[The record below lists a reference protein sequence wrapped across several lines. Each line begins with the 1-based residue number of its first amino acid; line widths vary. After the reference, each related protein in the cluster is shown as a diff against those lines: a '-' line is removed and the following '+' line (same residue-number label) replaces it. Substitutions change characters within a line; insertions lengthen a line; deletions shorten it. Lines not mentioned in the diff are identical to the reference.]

1 MPSSTEK
8 FLSQIL
14 TRDAPMPLNWQAPRA
29 SLPTT
34 PLIAQQFKDNLLNNA
49 QGSFNHFVESGQ
61 VWALLIGLLVGYMI
75 HSMTS
80 F

>member
-8 FLSQIL
+8 FLSQIS
-14 TRDAPMPLNWQAPRA
+14 TRDAPMPLDWQASRA

-34 PLIAQQFKDNLLNNA
+34 PLVAQQYQDNLLNNV
-49 QGSFNHFVESGQ
+49 QVSFNHFVESGQ
-61 VWALLIGLLVGYMI
+61 VWALLIGLVLGYVI
-75 HSMTS
+75 HSITS